1 MRRSVVVLAAEWR
14 LLLFGFLMAFASS
27 AGQTF
32 FISFFSAEF
41 RTAFDLGHGGFG
53 ALYSAATLVSGFL
66 LVWAGGL
73 IDRIDL
79 RVFAGVVLLGLTLA
93 AGAAATASGPI
104 TLLIALFLLR
114 FFGQGLSSHTAV
126 TATARYVEPSVRG
139 KAVSLATLGF
149 PLGEAVWPLLAV
161 VLIAAIGWRHT
172 YAGVG
177 GVTVLIFLP
186 VALLLLWTHGQRH
199 ADMMRRMAAGVVSGE
214 GMRQWTRREVMRD
227 PAFLWTLVA
236 VLAPSFIVTGV
247 LFHQVY
253 LTEVKG
259 WDLTTFATGYIGY
272 AVFQIS
278 TALITGPMVD
288 RFGARRVAVVYLGPL
303 ALGLIVLASVDAL
316 WAGYVFL
323 ALCGVTSGAS
333 STLLGTLWAEIYG
346 VRHLGAIR
354 ALVTASSVVASAL
367 SPATMGWALD
377 AGVSIEAIALACLA
391 YILAGMVI
399 LVRLYGWVSMRP
411 PSAIKETGRH
421 GS

>member
-1 MRRSVVVLAAEWR
+1 VRRNLAILAAEWR

-53 ALYSAATLVSGFL
+53 ALYSAATLVSGCL

-73 IDRIDL
+73 MDRIDL
-79 RVFAGVVLLGLTLA
+79 RVFAGIVLLGLALA
-93 AGAAATASGPI
+93 AGVAATASGPI

-149 PLGEAVWPLLAV
+149 PLGEAIWPLLAV
-161 VLIAAIGWRHT
+161 VLIAAIGWRGT

-177 GVTVLIFLP
+177 AVTLLIFLP
-186 VALLLLWTHGQRH
+186 AALLLLWTHGQRH
-199 ADMMRRMAAGVVSGE
+199 TDMMRRMAAGAESGD
-214 GMRQWTRREVMRD
+214 GMRQWTRREVTRD
-227 PAFLWTLVA
+227 PTFLWTLVA
-236 VLAPSFIVTGV
+236 VLAPSFIVTGI
-247 LFHQVY
+247 LFHQVH
-253 LTEVKG
+253 LTEIKG
-259 WDLTTFATGYIGY
+259 WDLATFATGYIGY
-272 AVFQIS
+272 AAFQIS
-278 TALITGPMVD
+278 TALITGPVVD
-288 RFGARRVAVVYLGPL
+288 RFGARPVAAVYLGPL
-303 ALGLIVLASVDAL
+303 ALGLVVLASVDAL
-316 WAGYVFL
+316 WAGYLFL
-323 ALCGVTSGAS
+323 AFCGMTSGAG

-367 SPATMGWALD
+367 SPATIGWALD
-377 AGVSIEAIALACLA
+377 AGVSIEAIALTCLA
-391 YILAGMVI
+391 YILVGMII
-399 LVRLYGWVSMRP
+399 LARLYGWVSMNR
-411 PSAIKETGRH
+411 PSAIEETERRDP
-421 GS
+421 

>member
-1 MRRSVVVLAAEWR
+1 MKHSLAVLRAEWR

-32 FISFFSAEF
+32 FISLFSAEF
-41 RTAFDLGHGGFG
+41 RAAFELGHGGFG

-79 RVFAGVVLLGLTLA
+79 RIFAAVVLVGLAIAAGV
-93 AGAAATASGPI
+93 AATASGPV

-126 TATARYVEPSVRG
+126 TATARYADPSVRG

-149 PLGEAVWPLLAV
+149 PVGEAVWPLLAV
-161 VLIAAIGWRHT
+161 ALITAIGWRAT

-177 GVTVLIFLP
+177 GATMLVLLP
-186 VALLLLWTHGQRH
+186 IALLLLLTHGQRH
-199 ADMMRRMAAGVVSGE
+199 AEMLQRTSAGGSGTDDKI
-214 GMRQWTRREVMRD
+214 RQWTRREVARD
-227 PAFLWTLVA
+227 PTFLWTLVA
-236 VLAPSFIVTGV
+236 VMAPSFVVTGI
-247 LFHQVY
+247 LFHQVH
-253 LTEVKG
+253 LVEVKG
-259 WDLTTFATGYIGY
+259 WSLASFAAGYIGY
-272 AVFQIS
+272 AAFQIG
-278 TALITGPMVD
+278 TALIAGLAID
-288 RFGARRVAVVYLGPL
+288 RFGARRIVVIYLCPLAFGVAVL
-303 ALGLIVLASVDAL
+303 ATLDAL

-333 STLLGTLWAEIYG
+333 GTLLGTLWAEIYG

-354 ALVTASSVVASAL
+354 ALVTACSVVASAL

-377 AGVSIEAIALACLA
+377 AGVSIDAIFWACFAYVLVGMIVLA
-391 YILAGMVI
+391 
-399 LVRLYGWVSMRP
+399 RLYGWVSMDGP
-411 PSAIKETGRH
+411 GAIG
-421 GS
+421 GPGQ

>member
-1 MRRSVVVLAAEWR
+1 MKRSLKVLGAEWR

-32 FISFFSAEF
+32 FISLFSAEF
-41 RTAFDLGHGGFG
+41 RAAFGLGHGGFG

-79 RVFAGVVLLGLTLA
+79 RIFAAVVLVGLAIAAGVA
-93 AGAAATASGPI
+93 ASTSGPV

-126 TATARYVEPSVRG
+126 TATARYADPSVRG

-149 PLGEAVWPLLAV
+149 PVGEAVWPLLAV
-161 VLIAAIGWRHT
+161 VLIAAIGWRAT

-177 GVTVLIFLP
+177 GLTALVFLP
-186 VALLLLWTHGQRH
+186 VALLLLLTHGQRH
-199 ADMMRRMAAGVVSGE
+199 ADMLQRTSAAAGSGDSI
-214 GMRQWTRREVMRD
+214 RQWTRREVARD
-227 PAFLWTLVA
+227 PIFLWTLVA
-236 VLAPSFIVTGV
+236 VMAPSFVVTGI
-247 LFHQVY
+247 LFHQVH
-253 LTEVKG
+253 LVDIKG
-259 WDLTTFATGYIGY
+259 WNLTSFAAGYIGY
-272 AVFQIS
+272 AAFQIG
-278 TALITGPMVD
+278 TAVIAGLAID
-288 RFGARRVAVVYLGPL
+288 RFGARRIIVIYLGPL
-303 ALGLIVLASVDAL
+303 ALGVAVLAAFDAL

-333 STLLGTLWAEIYG
+333 GTLLGTLWAEIYG

-354 ALVTASSVVASAL
+354 ALVTACSVVASAL

-377 AGVSIEAIALACLA
+377 AGVSIEAIFWACFVYVLIGVV
-391 YILAGMVI
+391 ILAK
-399 LVRLYGWVSMRP
+399 LYGWVSMGGA
-411 PSAIKETGRH
+411 SALG
-421 GS
+421 GSEYRQR